1 MPALKARGLF
11 AWHFQSGKC
20 ISQGGSP
27 RFGDDSISRHVIYP
41 KMMADVSTSPASRE
55 TPGLEIRSILLL
67 DDDPDLSIA
76 LKDLLESR
84 NFLVT
89 TVESGVEGL
98 REVMATDFDVIIC
111 DMMMPRMPGDMFYR
125 AVERTK
131 PHLCARFVFITG
143 HSGNP
148 KIADFIEMVRGLVL
162 FKPVL
167 IEDLIGMVSVVLN
180 RSRGASGA
188 S

>member
-1 MPALKARGLF
+1 MPALKAGGLF
-11 AWHFQSGKC
+11 AWHIPSGKR
-20 ISQGGSP
+20 ISWDTARGI
-27 RFGDDSISRHVIYP
+27 GDDSISHHVIDSA
-41 KMMADVSTSPASRE
+41 KMAAASTSPATLG

-67 DDDPDLSIA
+67 DDDLDLSTA
-76 LKDLLESR
+76 LKGLLESR

-89 TVESGVEGL
+89 TVESGLEGL

-131 PHLCARFVFITG
+131 PHLCGRFVFITG

-148 KIADFIEMVRGLVL
+148 KITAFIESVGGLVL

-167 IEDLIGMVSVVLN
+167 IEDLIGMISVALN
-180 RSRGASGA
+180 RGRGAG
-188 S
+188 